1 MERRGFPVVVSAPS
15 GTGKTTICREVAS
28 IYPQLRYSVSATT
41 RPPRDDEVDGR
52 DYHILDEETF
62 QSWTKDGRLCEWAM
76 VHEHYYGTP
85 KDELERDLSQGF
97 KVIMDLDVNGAEAIG
112 RLYPDAVLIYLLP
125 PSAEALKERLANR
138 GTDGQ
143 KAIWKRVEAA
153 RKELD
158 RAGDFHYLVINRTV
172 QATVELI
179 ESILAAEESRTERQ
193 DISELLV
200 SLKDLTP

>member
-1 MERRGFPVVVSAPS
+1 MVVSAPS
-15 GTGKTTICREVAS
+15 GTGKTTICRQVAS

-52 DYHILDEETF
+52 DYHFLDKETF
-62 QSWTKDGRLCEWAM
+62 QSWAEEGKLCEWAM
-76 VHEHYYGTP
+76 VHGHYYGTP
-85 KDELERDLSQGF
+85 KDELEENLSQGF

-125 PSAEALKERLANR
+125 PSAEALKERLINR
-138 GTDGQ
+138 GTEGE
-143 KAIWKRVEAA
+143 KAIRRRVEAA

-179 ESILAAEESRTERQ
+179 ESIIAAEESRTERQ

-200 SLKDLTP
+200 GLRDLTP